1 MLDSER
7 KVTRLLC
14 FSALKSSMHHRLNFT
29 TPFKINYLE
38 SKKLIFLGFPHLNY
52 LADIP
57 IPYSAHLEILVQT
70 LRYQLKD
77 AFYLYLLWFSL
88 HEYSNRNVFFF
99 FLDKNNRNILIIK
112 NKSISIFFK
121 KVIQEFFVPL

>member
-57 IPYSAHLEILVQT
+57 IPYSAHLKILVQT

-77 AFYLYLLWFSL
+77 AFYLHLLWFSL
-88 HEYSNRNVFFF
+88 HEYSNRNIFFF
-99 FLDKNNRNILIIK
+99 FFFFWIRLIVTFLLLQI
-112 NKSISIFFK
+112 NQFPFFSK
-121 KVIQEFFVPL
+121 K